1 MGERS
6 LQCSGAFLFISFE
19 ERLTFAMHNCSCG
32 VCSCRDADQI
42 PAYEADFRRS
52 VNNLVAEKYEGDV
65 YAYIKSLMDQIDIL
79 ESNLENATIDFL
91 AEAAA

>member
-1 MGERS
+1 
-6 LQCSGAFLFISFE
+6 
-19 ERLTFAMHNCSCG
+19 MHNCSCG

-52 VNNLVAEKYEGDV
+52 MDNIVAEKFEGDI

-79 ESNLENATIDFL
+79 EANLENSAIDFL